1 MRKLFFLVVANI
13 ANVVLSVTMYE
24 TLNDNVDQTIMM
36 KLIGKLDILEGK
48 VTKLEKNELQ
58 MKESIRALIETNAK
72 LRIENLEL
80 GKRVGNVETELNHT
94 RKTGDDIPETLQIVK
109 RVENIETDLKDKGNM
124 ANDTVD
130 RHESSTQGIL

>member
-36 KLIGKLDILEGK
+36 KLIEKLDTLEGK

-80 GKRVGNVETELNHT
+80 GKRVGNVETELNHM
-94 RKTGDDIPETLQIVK
+94 RKTGNDIPETLQIVK